1 MDMQQLLEQLLKA
14 SKDLA
19 QQGQHMAEQKLGIP
33 AEGAE
38 RDKTLAGLKTG
49 ALAAGV
55 LGILLGT
62 QGGRRVTGAAVKV
75 GSLAALGG
83 LAYQM
88 YRQWNTGAGAVDTTN
103 EPAALAA
110 PQAPKASAEMLLK
123 AMIAAAKADGHVDS
137 AEMETIR
144 QHMAGAGISGD
155 LNELIMQELTQPRSA
170 ADIAALAN
178 NDMAIATELYL
189 VSAAVIDAGND
200 AEKAYLEDLRKALGL
215 PEAAAQM

>member
-14 SKDLA
+14 GKDLA

-110 PQAPKASAEMLLK
+110 PQAPKASAEILLK

-137 AEMETIR
+137 AEMEIIR
-144 QHMAGAGISGD
+144 QHMAAADISGD

-189 VSAAVIDAGND
+189 VSATVIDAGND